1 MKKGKFIV
9 ISGPSGVGKGTICK
23 KIISDLELDY
33 SVSMTTRQKR
43 DGEIDGINYYFTTKE
58 DFEKRIKN
66 DEFIEYAIYNDNYYG
81 TLKKDVIDKINMGKN
96 IICEIEVQGA
106 KQIKKLFPEALL
118 IFIMPPSIE
127 ELRNRLINRHTNDLE
142 DVERRIKIAKEEN
155 KYKDIYDYIVI
166 NDDLEK
172 ATNKVKEIIANK

>member
-9 ISGPSGVGKGTICK
+9 ISGPSGVGKGTIRK
-23 KIISDLELDY
+23 KIISDLELEY

-66 DEFIEYAIYNDNYYG
+66 DEFIGYAIYNDNYYG
-81 TLKKDVIDKINMGKN
+81 TLKKEVIDKINMGKN

-127 ELRNRLINRHTNDLE
+127 ELRNRLINRHTNDLA

>member
-23 KIISDLELDY
+23 KIISDLKLEY

-81 TLKKDVIDKINMGKN
+81 TLKKEVIDKINMGKN

>member
-23 KIISDLELDY
+23 KIISDLELEY

-81 TLKKDVIDKINMGKN
+81 TLKKEVIDKINMGKN

-142 DVERRIKIAKEEN
+142 DVERRIEIAKEEN

>member
-23 KIISDLELDY
+23 KIISDLELEY

-81 TLKKDVIDKINMGKN
+81 TLKKEVIDKINMGKN